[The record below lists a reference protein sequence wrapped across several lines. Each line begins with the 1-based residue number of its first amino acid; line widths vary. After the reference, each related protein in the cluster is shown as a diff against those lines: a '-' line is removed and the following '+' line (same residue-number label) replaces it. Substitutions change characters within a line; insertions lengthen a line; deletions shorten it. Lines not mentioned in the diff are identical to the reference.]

1 MHMHGH
7 IFISVIV
14 NVKIKQIAIVRLYL
28 VGYHGLPL
36 LPLLE
41 PLLILMVIFAVGIE
55 LGWDTI
61 VTLHLV
67 DHAILALNFL
77 EHVLFPGLVKN

>member
-1 MHMHGH
+1 MHLHGH

-14 NVKIKQIAIVRLYL
+14 YVKIKQIAIIRLNL

-36 LPLLE
+36 LPLFE
-41 PLLILMVIFAVGIE
+41 PLLILIVVFAIGIK

-61 VTLHLV
+61 VTLHFV
-67 DHAILALNFL
+67 DHAILALKFL
-77 EHVLFPGLVKN
+77 EHILFPGLVKY